1 MDDVPVSREVL
12 GEKMASPHDHLGEV
26 IRRRTGE
33 VSWEILDRESR
44 LTVVGGLP
52 DREEALRNVRGWERL
67 SQREEGGLEGRL
79 TVH

>member
-44 LTVVGGLP
+44 LTVVGVSRIGKRRSETFV
-52 DREEALRNVRGWERL
+52 DG
-67 SQREEGGLEGRL
+67 SG
-79 TVH
+79 